1 MIRINLIAQKRER
14 GAAPQANQTWL
25 LIVLAIVVVEVVG
38 LFLFHQSKLE
48 ELAQQ
53 QAQNKQMQGQI
64 DSIKKLVANHEE
76 VKKALEVL
84 RAREQSIAELQA
96 GRSGPTAVMLE
107 LTQVLTPNKGP
118 TANPDTLAQA
128 RKDNPLSVFNAGWDT
143 RRLWITSY
151 TETQRVVR
159 LEGLARDGNDVY
171 ELAQRLKLSVYFY
184 DVQLLPGKREV
195 TSKAKLE
202 LVSFALQ
209 MKVRY

>member
-1 MIRINLIAQKRER
+1 VIRINLIAQKRER
-14 GAAPQANQTWL
+14 GSAPQANQTWL
-25 LIVLAIVVVEVVG
+25 LIILAVVVLEVVG

-48 ELAQQ
+48 ELAEQ
-53 QAQNKQMQGQI
+53 QAQI